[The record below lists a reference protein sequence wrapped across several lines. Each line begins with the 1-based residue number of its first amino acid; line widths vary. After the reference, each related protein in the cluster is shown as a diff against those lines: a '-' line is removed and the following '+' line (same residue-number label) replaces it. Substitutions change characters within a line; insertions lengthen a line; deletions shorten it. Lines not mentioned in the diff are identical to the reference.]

1 CLQAAVRACP
11 CLTGEVEHP
20 FTLRQRPG
28 RLIRLRLLQ
37 HFPRPVAIGDAR
49 RQRRLD
55 ADTRAS
61 TRCAASVDPGQ
72 RAADGN
78 AARIELDEAA
88 AGLEGQFDT
97 GFDDYF
103 LPGLEVDLTTGPGQ
117 LCTAQLDV
125 LIDGYGQVVLRLD
138 FHLALASHGQVF
150 LCTKLAVAVGLD
162 GVMTLV
168 ADADLLIVLDV
179 LVPVSLGM
187 NINLLG
193 ALPVLDAQL
202 VVALAAGAAEG
213 LEDAAGLVRRQFV
226 GRNMFGVIQAAG
238 DQRLVRIAFEKGD
251 QHFHTDARNGDAA
264 ITVAGPAA
272 RYAQPA
278 TALVVQ
284 QAFAIPIKLDFHT
297 TIFIAVDFFAGW
309 AGHYGGL
316 AAEHL
321 GFRILEWRA
330 IRYVPGGGG
339 EMVAVALGECCPLS
353 HKGRG
358 SLNVR
363 AWRKSDRLFQH
374 LRLLAFMDDLVEQ
387 PEVVP
392 FPTRVFGDFQE
403 MTSDQVGLV
412 TAAIGESVVA

>member
-1 CLQAAVRACP
+1 M
-11 CLTGEVEHP
+11 
-20 FTLRQRPG
+20 
-28 RLIRLRLLQ
+28 
-37 HFPRPVAIGDAR
+37 
-49 RQRRLD
+49 
-55 ADTRAS
+55 
-61 TRCAASVDPGQ
+61 
-72 RAADGN
+72 
-78 AARIELDEAA
+78 
-88 AGLEGQFDT
+88 
-97 GFDDYF
+97 
-103 LPGLEVDLTTGPGQ
+103 DLTTGPGQ
-117 LCTAQLDV
+117 LCAAQLDV

-202 VVALAAGAAEG
+202 VVAVAAGAAEG

-238 DQRLVRIAFEKGD
+238 DQRLVGIAFEKGD

-264 ITVAGPAA
+264 IAVAGPAA

-278 TALVVQ
+278 TALVIRLALAVPMKQ
-284 QAFAIPIKLDFHT
+284 DLHAAVR
-297 TIFIAVDFFAGW
+297 IAVDLLPGRARDDR
-309 AGHYGGL
+309 AL
-316 AAEHL
+316 AAEHF

-339 EMVAVALGECCPLS
+339 EVVTVALGECCPLS

-374 LRLLAFMDDLVEQ
+374 LRLLAFMDDFVEQ

-392 FPTRVFGDFQE
+392 FPTRVFGDFQ
-403 MTSDQVGLV
+403 QVAADKPRLV
-412 TAAIGESVVA
+412 TTAIGESIVTAVAFEIAL